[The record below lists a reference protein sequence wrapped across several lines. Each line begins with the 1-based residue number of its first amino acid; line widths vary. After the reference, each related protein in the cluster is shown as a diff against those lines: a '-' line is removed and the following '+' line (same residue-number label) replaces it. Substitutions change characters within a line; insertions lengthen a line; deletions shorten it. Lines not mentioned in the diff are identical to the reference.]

1 MECQLVSE
9 DPAGCAV
16 PQLQHLTRNTADDAH
31 ARREQEGEGGGRGG
45 RERGGLVTPG
55 HEEAQEVADGSCRLL
70 VLG

>member
-16 PQLQHLTRNTADDAH
+16 LQLQHLTRNTAEDADVS
-31 ARREQEGEGGGRGG
+31 EGEGGGTEGQRG
-45 RERGGLVTPG
+45 RERGGSVTPG